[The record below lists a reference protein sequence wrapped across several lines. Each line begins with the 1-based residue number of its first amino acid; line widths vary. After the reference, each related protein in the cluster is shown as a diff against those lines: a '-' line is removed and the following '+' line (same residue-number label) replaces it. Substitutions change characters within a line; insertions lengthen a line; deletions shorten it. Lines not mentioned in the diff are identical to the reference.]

1 MVEQNGKTVLIV
13 EDDVALDNLYK
24 TQLELAGYKIVH
36 VSEGARAVAAI
47 EENSP
52 SCVLLDIMLPG
63 RNGLEVL
70 KDVRENEKI
79 KDTKIIMLT
88 NFGNEENV
96 SLALELGALDYIM
109 KYKIT
114 PAEMKDRL
122 SSLLGLSTT
131 GSGVKLTS

>member
-1 MVEQNGKTVLIV
+1 MAEKNGKTVLVV
-13 EDDVALDNLYK
+13 EDDVALANLYK
-24 TQLELAGYKIVH
+24 TELELAGYNVVH
-36 VSEGARAVAAI
+36 VAEGARAIAAV

-52 SCVLLDIMLPG
+52 DCVLLDIMLPG

-70 KDVRENEKI
+70 QDIRNNEKI
-79 KDTKIIMLT
+79 KDTKVIMLT

-96 SLALELGALDYIM
+96 SMALELGALDYLM

-114 PAEMKDRL
+114 PSEMKDRL
-122 SSLLGLSTT
+122 STLLGQST